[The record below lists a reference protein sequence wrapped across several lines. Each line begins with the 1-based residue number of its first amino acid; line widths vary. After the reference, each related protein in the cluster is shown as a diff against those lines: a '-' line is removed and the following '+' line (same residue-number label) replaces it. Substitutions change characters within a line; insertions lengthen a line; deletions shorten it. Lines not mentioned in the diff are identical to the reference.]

1 MTTSRKRPILFLFFI
16 LILAAVAGC
25 FILPKAGKNI
35 AGKFITPDL
44 FLNRYAEW
52 RLGLDLVGGS
62 ALVYDIDLSG
72 VEAGEYAT
80 VVGGLKDVIEKR
92 INLYGV
98 SEPKTIISK
107 RGDHYQLIVELAGA
121 KDLGEAVKQIGET
134 PVLNFMDNCRTDGEV
149 AQCDKTPLTGKH
161 IVKAGLDADQLGRET
176 VAFELNSEG
185 AKLFEEITGRNV
197 GKQLC
202 IFIDN
207 NFIFPDDPS
216 GSCPMVNEKISGGKA
231 QISGEGITAE
241 VAVRLVERFNAG
253 ALSAPI
259 KLVNQRTVNATAAQD
274 SLAKML
280 AAGAVGTLLVML
292 FMVGYYRGFGLVAS
306 LALIIYIMF
315 SLSVFKLVPNFT
327 MSLAGIAGFIL
338 SVGMAVDA
346 NILIFERTKEELKKG
361 LLKVEAIEAGF
372 KRAWPSIRDSNIS
385 TIISSL
391 ILYYLTSSF
400 VKGFALTLMFGVLV
414 SMFSAITVTRTILR
428 VLARK

>member
-1 MTTSRKRPILFLFFI
+1 MTTSRKRPILFLSFI

-25 FILPKAGKNI
+25 FILPKAGRNI

-98 SEPKTIISK
+98 SEPKTIIAK

-134 PVLNFMDNCRTDGEV
+134 PVLNFMDNCEATDQTAE
-149 AQCDKTPLTGKH
+149 CDKTPLTGKH
-161 IVKAGLDADQLGRET
+161 IVKAGLDSDQLGRET

-216 GSCPMVNEKISGGKA
+216 GSCPRVNEKISGGKA

-385 TIISSL
+385 TIISSF

-428 VLARK
+428 VFARK